1 MAKVSLLVPSSP
13 SWLGPVRAGI
23 FSKTLQDAGYETVVS
38 PVGRS
43 RRVAPDWIADCDVVI
58 NHTMA
63 ASQEQIRQIA
73 QANPRKQ
80 FIHVNHSAI
89 AQIERSAK
97 QASRMTASLFSAR
110 DIDNIWYGAVDIYDA
125 QVKAAAGMDRCIHFP
140 GPGYLL
146 PPREYRPPQK
156 PLRIVVGGR
165 CDAIKNLFNQMIA
178 ANLSGLDFQF
188 EMAMKPSREVL
199 IMAKLLGLPLKVHN
213 RLPHDKWLNLL
224 QHADLVMS
232 ASLAESFC
240 FVASEAMQIGVPTI
254 VSPAIKFGDGY
265 LTADPNDPES
275 ICQAIHR
282 AVGVRHER
290 NCQVAHNL
298 ASQAVSKR
306 NKDYVEQVNRL
317 AELAYERC

>member
-1 MAKVSLLVPSSP
+1 MAKVVLLVPNSP

-23 FSKTLQDAGYETVVS
+23 FAQTLQDAGHKTAVHT
-38 PVGRS
+38 VGRS
-43 RRVAPDWIADCDVVI
+43 RKIDPNWIADASVVI
-58 NHTMA
+58 NHTMV
-63 ASQEQIRQIA
+63 ASQDQIRELA
-73 QANPRKQ
+73 HANSGQQ

-110 DIDNIWYGAVDIYDA
+110 SVENIWYGSVDIYDSQLRRA
-125 QVKAAAGMDRCIHFP
+125 SGVDRCIHFP

-146 PPREYRPPQK
+146 PQRQYTPLQK

-178 ANLSGLDFQF
+178 VKLSGLDCQF
-188 EMAMKPSREVL
+188 ELAMKPTREVL
-199 IMAKLLGLPLKVHN
+199 IMAKLLGLTLKVHN
-213 RLPHDKWLNLL
+213 RLPHSQWLQFLS
-224 QHADLVMS
+224 HCDLVMS

-240 FVASEAMQIGVPTI
+240 FVAAEAMQIGVPTI

-275 ICQAIHR
+275 ICEAIHR
-282 AVGVRHER
+282 AVGVCHER
-290 NCQVAHNL
+290 NCNNAHKL
-298 ASQAVSKR
+298 ARQAVAAR
-306 NKDYVEQVNRL
+306 NATYVKQVNRL
-317 AELAYERC
+317 AELSYERC